1 MGIFVLAVLTGLLVL
16 SLLVCRLMPFE
27 IGSRIVPKSW
37 ARFFYASPS
46 PRNK

>member
-1 MGIFVLAVLTGLLVL
+1 MGVFVLAVLTGILVL

-37 ARFFYASPS
+37 ARFFYGEPL
-46 PRNK
+46 PKK